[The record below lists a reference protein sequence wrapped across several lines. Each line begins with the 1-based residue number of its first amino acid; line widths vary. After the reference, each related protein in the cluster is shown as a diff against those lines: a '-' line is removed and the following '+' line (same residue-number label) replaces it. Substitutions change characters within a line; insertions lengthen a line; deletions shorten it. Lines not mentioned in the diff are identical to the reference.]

1 MRGYVNLCWSCL
13 GAKHLNIQTLLANS
27 NISRAVIID
36 DAYQT
41 VPMAKD
47 IGGDADWGSFFDD
60 VVPHEHIIIDAFPD
74 YENIRADVLQKSD
87 AFIFALWNA
96 RAALPSSVIDPL
108 FEGYERAQQGD
119 RVFLSNLETTLA
131 AMGITP
137 IQVAGDLPTDAR
149 DVPLVFVDLFL
160 GTEQTDAD
168 MSAAIERVRDIVA
181 GRELDPPMIVLMSS
195 SGRLADKRDEFR
207 DRAQLLGAMFRVASK
222 ADLAKNGAVEKIV
235 TRLLHTRS
243 DAVRLSKF
251 LHAWDA
257 GLNKA
262 KDRFL
267 KTLRAIDLADY
278 SQVSQLLLAHEGQ
291 PLGSYLLDIYDR
303 TLQYEI
309 ESDEDTIQAAE
320 EMSQINLAGYASAHL
335 VASTDLQNLMLGTIY
350 QNPRRLRVSANQC
363 GAPVAFGD
371 VLLRQDAVISARDTT
386 EEAQGACISGDAAD
400 AEDDPCMADVMIV
413 LTPACDLVRNSS
425 QRVMMLDGKLEEL
438 TPKTWSYKSTGY
450 SIPIFEL
457 PDDGSRKWIS
467 WDIKSVRTLTR
478 SKLRTLLG
486 EAKYKIVSRLRDN
499 QALELQQQVLAQLGR
514 VGLTAKIPATF
525 PVSVEL
531 AWLDV
536 SGSVVRA
543 QAPALERDGG
553 VYIVGR
559 DGKADSAC
567 KLVLSEAAR
576 DEIEGLL
583 VALTEAAIYGH
594 ARPALR
600 TTMEHLVKLR
610 ESFEIGLDAP
620 APNNVEVKIA
630 VGEESKLIG
639 KVLRNPAEDTLA
651 THKSVAFLIIIR
663 DLDVSAAALR
673 IAEVAATT
681 PFED

>member
-1 MRGYVNLCWSCL
+1 M
-13 GAKHLNIQTLLANS
+13 NIQTLLANS

-41 VPMAKD
+41 VPRAKD
-47 IGGDADWGSFFDD
+47 IAGDADWASFFDD
-60 VVPHEHIIIDAFPD
+60 VMPHQRTIIDAFPD
-74 YENIRADVLQKSD
+74 YENISADILQKSD
-87 AFIFALWNA
+87 AFILALWNA
-96 RAALPSSVIDPL
+96 RTALPSSVIDPL
-108 FEGYERAQQGD
+108 FEGYERAQQSD

-131 AMGITP
+131 ALGVTP
-137 IQVAGDLPTDAR
+137 TQVAGDLPTDAR

-168 MSAAIERVRDIVA
+168 MSAAIERVRDIVV

-207 DRAQLLGAMFRVASK
+207 DRAKLLGAMFRVASK
-222 ADLAKNGAVEKIV
+222 ADLAKNGAVEKTV
-235 TRLLHTRS
+235 TRLLQTRA

-309 ESDEDTIQAAE
+309 ESDDDTIQAAE

-335 VASTDLQNLMLGTIY
+335 VASADLQNLMLGTIY
-350 QNPRRLRVSANQC
+350 QNPRRLKVSANQC

-371 VLLRQDAVISARDTT
+371 VLIRQDSVIPARETQ
-386 EEAQGACISGDAAD
+386 EAHGACIRADTAD

-413 LTPACDLVRNSS
+413 LTPACDLVRNSP

-457 PDDGSRKWIS
+457 PDDGNRKWIN

-478 SKLRTLLG
+478 SKLRTLIS
-486 EAKYKIVSRLRDN
+486 EAKYKIVSRLRDS
-499 QALELQQQVLAQLGR
+499 QALELQQQVLAQLGK

-531 AWLDV
+531 AWHDAGGNVV
-536 SGSVVRA
+536 SGH
-543 QAPALERDGG
+543 APALEHDGG
-553 VYIVGR
+553 VYVVGR
-559 DGKADSAC
+559 DVEAETAC
-567 KLVLSEAAR
+567 KLVLSEAVR
-576 DEIEGLL
+576 DEIEALL
-583 VALTEAAIYGH
+583 LNLPENAIYGH
-594 ARPALR
+594 ARPALQ
-600 TTMEHLVKLR
+600 TTKDQIVKLR
-610 ESFEIGLDAP
+610 ESLEVGLDAP
-620 APNNVEVKIA
+620 APNASNTKAVEVKIV

-639 KVLRNPAEDTLA
+639 KILRNPPDGALGK
-651 THKSVAFLIIIR
+651 HKNSAFLIIIR

-673 IAEVAATT
+673 IAEVSAKTIV
-681 PFED
+681 ED